1 MLVVRRRHATLV
13 VTDSWGIMQI
23 PAATQLSIRQ
33 PQAEGQATVR
43 IQAAA
48 PIEFAWSREVQQ
60 LNTVVHLDLIDQ
72 GMLALPISCCVREY
86 AHLMVRGGV

>member
-1 MLVVRRRHATLV
+1 
-13 VTDSWGIMQI
+13 MQI
-23 PAATQLSIRQ
+23 PEGSSYTIQRRRRARLQFVYMQL
-33 PQAEGQATVR
+33 
-43 IQAAA
+43 
-48 PIEFAWSREVQQ
+48 PIEFAWSMEQQ

>member
-23 PAATQLSIRQ
+23 PAATQLS
-33 PQAEGQATVR
+33 AEGQATVR